1 MKTVFNR
8 KAFAFLGAAAVLFA
22 AVFTVG
28 CSNGTGG
35 GSVTPATEY
44 TKVEFSQLNDYLKDK
59 ASGTEVNY
67 IEVTGLTAAD
77 LKGSYNNIK
86 NTAEPSPLGKILS
99 SSWKRVALK
108 FGGSIE
114 GLTDM
119 SFCFCSCEKLTQA
132 PVIPESVTDMRACFS
147 FCTGLTQAPIIPES
161 VTDIT
166 SCFYGCKSLTQ
177 APVIPESVTRM
188 SACFYSCKSLTKAPV
203 IPANVT
209 YMDHCFSNCTSLTKA
224 PSIPANVNNMEECF
238 KGCISLK
245 SAELKCK
252 YQEYNFNH
260 AFQDCTSL
268 TASSIKVP
276 AEQLETYKN
285 NAGAM
290 DAQKEWFAAE

>member
-119 SFCFCSCEKLTQA
+119 SFCFYSCEKLTQA

-166 SCFYGCKSLTQ
+166 SCFYGCKSL
-177 APVIPESVTRM
+177 
-188 SACFYSCKSLTKAPV
+188 
-203 IPANVT
+203 
-209 YMDHCFSNCTSLTKA
+209 
-224 PSIPANVNNMEECF
+224 
-238 KGCISLK
+238 K

-260 AFQDCTSL
+260 AFHDCTSL